1 MFYKLVNKKLSI
13 FYHMNQFNS
22 RKFKSKL
29 FFVLKNKHILSF
41 FLSFLKRFSLLH
53 KNGFYF
59 NKSSKWKMQ
68 IIKRKLIID
77 IYNFDSFHQKQENG
91 IKLSFFLLITLLIF
105 FFLRKHTLNSNAFG
119 SQIIKKTKRL
129 RKKFDNSCCH
139 QNQ

>member
-91 IKLSFFLLITLLIF
+91 IKLSFFLVNYSPYF
-105 FFLRKHTLNSNAFG
+105 FFF
-119 SQIIKKTKRL
+119 KKTHFKQQCFR
-129 RKKFDNSCCH
+129 FSN
-139 QNQ
+139 N